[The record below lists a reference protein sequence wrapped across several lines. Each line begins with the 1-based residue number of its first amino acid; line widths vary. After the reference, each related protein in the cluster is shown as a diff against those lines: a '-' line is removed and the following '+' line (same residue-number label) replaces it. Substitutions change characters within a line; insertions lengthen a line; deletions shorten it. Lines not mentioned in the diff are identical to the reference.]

1 VSAGRELGRM
11 RGRVAIAGAGEAD
24 EHGRLPQKSAFQLH
38 VEAARNALVDAGLTV
53 RDVDAVFSAGLWM
66 GSETAEYMGIRPRYV
81 DGTQIGGCS
90 FIAHVQHAMAA
101 IAAGIVEVALITHGE
116 SGASRIGMPG
126 TRFGADSF
134 RLQFEQPFGLA
145 GPPTGYALAAA
156 RHMHEYGTTS
166 EQLAELAVSTRK
178 WAQLNP
184 RAIMRDPLT
193 VEQVL
198 ASRVI
203 SWPLH
208 LLDCCLV
215 TDAGGAVVVTSAA
228 RARDLPKRPVYVL
241 GTGEATTHVLVSQMP
256 DYAFWDAAKMA
267 SERAFAMAGVAHGD
281 IDVAE
286 FYDAFTIVPVMG
298 LEATGFCKP
307 GEGGAFVSGGRTAPG
322 GPFPMNTNGGGLSYT
337 HSGMYGMFTL
347 VEAVRQLRGECG
359 PRQVAGAKTAI
370 CHGLGGMF
378 SASATLICGT
388 EIPD

>member
-1 VSAGRELGRM
+1 MSRDLRRM
-11 RGRVAIAGAGEAD
+11 RGRVAIVGAAEAD
-24 EHGRLPQKSAFQLH
+24 EHGKLPHKSAFMLH
-38 VEAARNALVDAGLTV
+38 AEAARNALADAGLSLG
-53 RDVDAVFSAGLWM
+53 DVDAVFSAGLWM
-66 GSETAEYMGIRPRYV
+66 GSETAEYLGVRPRYI

-101 IAAGIVEVALITHGE
+101 IDAGIVDVALITHGE

-126 TRFGADSF
+126 TRFGVDAF

-145 GPPTGYALAAA
+145 GPPTGYALTAA

-193 VEQVL
+193 VDDVL
-198 ASRVI
+198 SSRMI

-215 TDAGGAVVVTSAA
+215 TDAGGAVVITSAE
-228 RARDLPKRPVYVL
+228 RARDCAKRPVWVL
-241 GTGEATTHVLVSQMP
+241 GTGEASTHVIVSQMP
-256 DYAFWDAAKMA
+256 DFGFWDAARMS
-267 SERAFAMAGVAHGD
+267 SERAFAMAGVRHAD
-281 IDVAE
+281 IDVAM

-298 LEATGFCKP
+298 LEATGFCGR
-307 GEGGAFVSGGRTAPG
+307 GEGGPFVSGGRTGPG
-322 GPFPMNTNGGGLSYT
+322 GAFPMNTNGGGLSYT

-347 VEAVRQLRGECG
+347 VEAVRQVRGECG
-359 PRQVAGAKTAI
+359 ARQVAGAKTAI

-378 SASATLICGT
+378 SSAATLVCGT
-388 EIPD
+388 EIPS

>member
-1 VSAGRELGRM
+1 MSRDLHRM
-11 RGRVAIAGAGEAD
+11 RGRVAIVGAAEAD
-24 EHGRLPQKSAFQLH
+24 EHGKLPHKSAFMLH
-38 VEAARNALVDAGLTV
+38 AEAARNALADAGLSLG
-53 RDVDAVFSAGLWM
+53 DVDAVFSAGLWM
-66 GSETAEYMGIRPRYV
+66 GSETAEYLGIRPRYI

-101 IAAGIVEVALITHGE
+101 IDAGIVEVALITHGE

-126 TRFGADSF
+126 TRFGVDAF
-134 RLQFEQPFGLA
+134 RMQFEQPFGLA
-145 GPPTGYALAAA
+145 GPPTGYALAAT

-178 WAQLNP
+178 WAQLNT
-184 RAIMRDPLT
+184 RAMMRDPLT
-193 VEQVL
+193 VDDVL
-198 ASRVI
+198 SSRMI

-215 TDAGGAVVVTSAA
+215 TDAGGAVVITAA
-228 RARDLPKRPVYVL
+228 ERARDCAKRPVWVL
-241 GTGEATTHVLVSQMP
+241 GTGEASTHVIVSQMP
-256 DYAFWDAAKMA
+256 DFGFWDAARMS
-267 SERAFAMAGVAHGD
+267 SERAFAMAGVRHAD
-281 IDVAE
+281 IDVAM

-298 LEATGFCKP
+298 LEAAGFCGR

-347 VEAVRQLRGECG
+347 VEAVRQVRGECG
-359 PRQVAGAKTAI
+359 ARQVAGAKTAI

-378 SASATLICGT
+378 SSAATLVCGT
-388 EIPD
+388 EIPS